1 MRILSLGA
9 GAIGGYYAMRLAEA
23 GADVSLLVRAG
34 RAAQLERDGLVVAS
48 RSELRRR
55 RLPVLQAGGIHRPF
69 DVVLLTCKA
78 YDLGT
83 AMEAIAPAVGPG
95 SLVLPLLNGIAH
107 LDALDARFGPARV
120 LGGVAYIATAMEP
133 DGTIRHASPMD
144 TLVLGDRSGT
154 VTPRVQA
161 LAEVLAAGSVAAR
174 ASAEILQDLWEKWC
188 MLAPGAALTCLLR
201 GTVGEAM
208 ATEDGP
214 AIARGLLAEARAIA
228 AAHGHAPRPP
238 AIEQADRM
246 LTDPQSRWAASMM
259 RDIEQGAPRVEA
271 EHVIGDLIRRGRE
284 RGLAAPLL
292 AAAFAHL
299 EVYNARGAA
308 RGRSTP

>member
-48 RSELRRR
+48 RGEVLRR
-55 RLPVLQAGGIHRPF
+55 RLPVLQAGDIDQPF

-95 SLVLPLLNGIAH
+95 SLVLPLLNGIAQ
-107 LDALDARFGPARV
+107 LDALDARFGAERV
-120 LGGVAYIATAMEP
+120 LGGVAPIATMMEP

-201 GTVGEAM
+201 GTVGEST

-238 AIEQADRM
+238 AIAQADRT

-299 EVYNARGAA
+299 LVYNARGAA

>member
-9 GAIGGYYAMRLAEA
+9 GAIGGYYAWRLAEA
-23 GADVSLLVRAG
+23 GADISLLVRPG

-48 RSELRRR
+48 RGEVGRR
-55 RLPVLQAGGIHRPF
+55 RLPVVQAGQIGGPF

-78 YDLGT
+78 YDLGP
-83 AMEAIAPAVGPG
+83 AMEAIAPAMGPG

-107 LDALDARFGPARV
+107 LDALDARFGAARV
-120 LGGVAYIATAMEP
+120 LGGVAYIATTMEP
-133 DGTIRHASPMD
+133 DGTIRHASPTD
-144 TLVLGDRSGT
+144 TLVVGDRSGAIA
-154 VTPRVQA
+154 PEVQG
-161 LAEVLAAGSVAAR
+161 LAAAFAASGVAAR
-174 ASAEILQDLWEKWC
+174 ASEGILQDLWEKWC
-188 MLAPGAALTCLLR
+188 MLAPGAALTCLMR

-214 AIARGLLAEARAIA
+214 AVARGMLAEARAIA

-238 AIEQADRM
+238 AIAQADRT

-271 EHVIGDLIRRGRE
+271 EHILGDLIRRGRE
-284 RGLAAPLL
+284 RGLGSPLL

-299 EVYNARGAA
+299 QVYNARGAA